1 MHPGEWNMSDKNR
14 DSAEHLKADVWS
26 QHLHDLDLMNRTV
39 DENTARY
46 LARFK
51 EDTRRDKPL
60 PQEAQQGQQNAEFT
74 PVRFW
79 ITEK

>member
-1 MHPGEWNMSDKNR
+1 MNDKSLNMPN
-14 DSAEHLKADVWS
+14 HLKADVWG
-26 QHLHDLDLMNRTV
+26 QHLHDIDLMNREV

-51 EDTRRDKPL
+51 AGSRPDEQLVKENPG
-60 PQEAQQGQQNAEFT
+60 EQQNAELT
-74 PVRFW
+74 RIPFW

>member
-1 MHPGEWNMSDKNR
+1 MRNGESIMSDKNR
-14 DSAEHLKADVWS
+14 YLAGHLKADVWS
-26 QHLHDLDLMNRTV
+26 QHLHDIDLMNRAV

-51 EDTRRDKPL
+51 EDTRREKAL
-60 PQEAQQGQQNAEFT
+60 LTEAQQGQQNAEHT
-74 PVRFW
+74 RVRFW

>member
-1 MHPGEWNMSDKNR
+1 
-14 DSAEHLKADVWS
+14 
-26 QHLHDLDLMNRTV
+26 MNRTV

-51 EDTRRDKPL
+51 EDTHRDKAL
-60 PQEAQQGQQNAEFT
+60 LKETQQGQQNAELN

>member
-1 MHPGEWNMSDKNR
+1 MGDKNL
-14 DSAEHLKADVWS
+14 DMPEHLKADAWS
-26 QHLHDLDLMNRTV
+26 QHLHWIDLMNREA

-51 EDTRRDKPL
+51 EDTRRDKAL
-60 PQEAQQGQQNAEFT
+60 LKEKLQGQQNVELT
-74 PVRFW
+74 RVPFW

>member
-1 MHPGEWNMSDKNR
+1 MNDKNLNMP
-14 DSAEHLKADVWS
+14 DHLKADVWG
-26 QHLHDLDLMNRTV
+26 QHLHDIDLMNREV

-51 EDTRRDKPL
+51 ENTPGD
-60 PQEAQQGQQNAEFT
+60 EALLKEMQLGQQNAELT
-74 PVRFW
+74 SVRFW

>member
-1 MHPGEWNMSDKNR
+1 MNDKSLNMPN
-14 DSAEHLKADVWS
+14 HLKADVWG
-26 QHLHDLDLMNRTV
+26 QHLHDIDLMNRAV

-51 EDTRRDKPL
+51 EETHREKAL
-60 PQEAQQGQQNAEFT
+60 LKESEHGQQSAELT
-74 PVRFW
+74 RVRFW

>member
-1 MHPGEWNMSDKNR
+1 MISDKNLNNP
-14 DSAEHLKADVWS
+14 EQLKADVWG
-26 QHLHDLDLMNRTV
+26 QHLHDIDLMNRAV

-51 EDTRRDKPL
+51 EDARRDEVLLK
-60 PQEAQQGQQNAEFT
+60 EAQQGQQNAELT
-74 PVRFW
+74 RVRFW

>member
-1 MHPGEWNMSDKNR
+1 MSVKNR
-14 DSAEHLKADVWS
+14 ESAEHLKADVWS
-26 QHLHDLDLMNRTV
+26 QHLHDIDLLNRTV

-51 EDTRRDKPL
+51 EDTRREKAL
-60 PQEAQQGQQNAEFT
+60 LKEAQQGQLNAELAQ
-74 PVRFW
+74 VRFW